1 MMHRA
6 WHTAARSLY
15 RNRRRN
21 LATAVAIALGYAAMV
36 LLGGYAI
43 RVERFIRANTVYLQR
58 VGHLVVYPAGGL
70 EGALAQPAKYAL
82 SPEAQQIALDE
93 LGKLPQVEF
102 VTRQLKGMGLAGNGC
117 KTLPFS
123 ALGVEPELDA
133 RVLQHPEVLSATP
146 ALGRPLAG
154 KGLSEYPGLDGAT
167 GLSAGLF
174 RLLGKKKVHDELDGN
189 QGVVVPDCGSPE
201 LKKVLAADANVQL
214 AGLRWTGGL
223 SAVDAEVVQVF
234 HTPLSQT
241 EDGTVLTTLATLQRL
256 YDTDSVTSLAVF
268 LRDSRDAQA
277 LASHVR
283 SRLAARGLSVDVY
296 PFDDERVGPYY
307 AGTIPLLVSLVGF
320 IGLLVVSVVVLSVLN
335 AMTLSVLERTREMG
349 TLRALGFTRRQ
360 LLGLFLREAMLLSTL
375 AVGAGLIV
383 GVAVAL
389 GVNAANIRFSPPGM
403 PGTIQLVLTP
413 TPLLCA
419 AIALVLVPMSAVGT
433 WLAVRRRVREPVV
446 SLLSSSAA

>member
-58 VGHLVVYPAGGL
+58 VGHLVVYPTGGL

-93 LGKLPQVEF
+93 LGKLTEVEF

-146 ALGRPLAG
+146 ELGRPLAG
-154 KGLSEYPGLDGAT
+154 KGLSEYPGVDGAT

-174 RLLGKKKVHDELDGN
+174 RLLGKKKVHDELDGSKA
-189 QGVVVPDCGSPE
+189 VVVPDCGSPG
-201 LKKVLAADANVQL
+201 LKQALAADANVQL
-214 AGLRWTGGL
+214 AGLRWAGGL

-268 LRDSRDAQA
+268 LRDSRDTQA
-277 LASHVR
+277 LASRVR

-360 LLGLFLREAMLLSTL
+360 LLGLFLREAMLLSVL

-433 WLAVRRRVREPVV
+433 WLAVRRRVGEPVV